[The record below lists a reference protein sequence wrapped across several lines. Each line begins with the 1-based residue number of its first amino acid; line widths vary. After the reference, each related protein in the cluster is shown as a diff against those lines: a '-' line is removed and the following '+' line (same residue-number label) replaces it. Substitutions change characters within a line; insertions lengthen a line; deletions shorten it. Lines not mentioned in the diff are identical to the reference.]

1 MMVYKN
7 NHNKSKCIITQDT
20 STKSIKQIKEMEKK
34 VVNDKKKFNITYFE
48 YKKFKYSIE
57 NKSLTLNFCF

>member
-7 NHNKSKCIITQDT
+7 KHNKSKCMIAQDT
-20 STKSIKQIKEMEKK
+20 SIQSVKQIKEMEKK
-34 VVNDKKKFNITYFE
+34 VVNDKKKFDITYFE

-57 NKSLTLNFCF
+57 SKSLTLNFCF